1 MQVSAQFL
9 ASAAGSGHSLG
20 PSPLTKPPI
29 ISGTQDMRE
38 IDWNLL

>member
-1 MQVSAQFL
+1 MQVNAQFL

-20 PSPLTKPPI
+20 PSPRAKPLI
-29 ISGTQDMRE
+29 ISDTQAMPE